1 MKQRTITGI
10 ILAII
15 AALGILIDI
24 SIFTA
29 LLYIIAAIA
38 CHEIYHLKENN
49 YSIITPILMFLMVF
63 VSTFVDSGYIIIA
76 ISIYFILLVL
86 ISLIDE
92 RLTLNDVTQ
101 NFTFGILLAY
111 ALKGAI
117 GIYGSAGRWAI
128 VWIFVANFATDIGAY
143 YVGSLIGKHKL
154 IERISPKKTIEG
166 AIGGWLSGFVF
177 GTVFGYF
184 VLSQYLSMPFIV
196 WSSVLIPVTAQ
207 MGDLFFSMIK
217 RKYNIKDFGRIF
229 PGHGGVLDRIDS
241 ITFSLLAIQTLIT
254 IWSLLQ

>member
-24 SIFTA
+24 SIFKA
-29 LLYIIAAIA
+29 LLYIIVAIA

-63 VSTFVDSGYIIIA
+63 VSTFVDSGYMIIA
-76 ISIYFILLVL
+76 ISIYFILMVL

-177 GTVFGYF
+177 GTGFGYF

-196 WSSVLIPVTAQ
+196 WSSALIPVTAQ

-241 ITFSLLAIQTLIT
+241 IIFSLFAIQTLIT

>member
-92 RLTLNDVTQ
+92 RLTLNDVTL

-143 YVGSLIGKHKL
+143 YVGSLIGKQKL

-196 WSSVLIPVTAQ
+196 WSSALIPVTAQ

-241 ITFSLLAIQTLIT
+241 IIFSLFAIQTLIT

>member
-29 LLYIIAAIA
+29 FLYIIIAIA

-63 VSTFVDSGYIIIA
+63 VSTFVDSGYMIIA

-196 WSSVLIPVTAQ
+196 WSSALIPVTAQ

-229 PGHGGVLDRIDS
+229 PGHGGMLDRIDS

>member
-24 SIFTA
+24 SIFKA
-29 LLYIIAAIA
+29 LLYIIVAIA

-63 VSTFVDSGYIIIA
+63 VSTFVDSGYMIIA
-76 ISIYFILLVL
+76 ISIYFILMVL

-196 WSSVLIPVTAQ
+196 WSSALIPVTAQ

-241 ITFSLLAIQTLIT
+241 ITFSLFAIQTLIT

>member
-24 SIFTA
+24 SIFAA
-29 LLYIIAAIA
+29 LLYILVAIA

-63 VSTFVDSGYIIIA
+63 VSTFVDSGYMIIA

>member
-24 SIFTA
+24 SIFKA
-29 LLYIIAAIA
+29 LLYIIVAIA

-63 VSTFVDSGYIIIA
+63 VSTFVDSGYMIIA
-76 ISIYFILLVL
+76 ISIYFILMVL

-143 YVGSLIGKHKL
+143 YVGSLIGKQKL

-196 WSSVLIPVTAQ
+196 WSSALIPVTAQ

-241 ITFSLLAIQTLIT
+241 ITFSLFAIQTLIT